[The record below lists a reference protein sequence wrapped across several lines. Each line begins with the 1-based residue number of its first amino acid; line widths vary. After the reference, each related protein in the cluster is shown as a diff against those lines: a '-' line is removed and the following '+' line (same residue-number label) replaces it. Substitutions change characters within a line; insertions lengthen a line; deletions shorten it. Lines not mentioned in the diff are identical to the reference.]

1 MRKFIITV
9 CLVGSAVII
18 LGQFGFFEG
27 LMMFLLA
34 GAIPGTNYSVPSRA
48 MYLAM
53 LGIISLVI
61 VWFVGAKV
69 LDFFYTLSEKSLQKN
84 KTSRKKLPKRRYGQI

>member
-9 CLVGSAVII
+9 SLVGSAVII

-34 GAIPGTNYSVPSRA
+34 GAIPGTNYSIPSHA
-48 MYLAM
+48 MYLSI

-61 VWFVGAKV
+61 VWFVGASV
-69 LDFFYTLSEKSLQKN
+69 LNFFYTLSEKTLEKN
-84 KTSRKKLPKRRYGQI
+84 KTTRKKLPKRRYSQI

>member
-1 MRKFIITV
+1 MRKFIMTV
-9 CLVGSAVII
+9 CLTGSAVII

-61 VWFVGAKV
+61 VWFIGAKV
-69 LDFFYTLSEKSLQKN
+69 LNLLYSLSEKALNKN
-84 KTSRKKLPKRRYGQI
+84 KASRKKLPKRRYGQI